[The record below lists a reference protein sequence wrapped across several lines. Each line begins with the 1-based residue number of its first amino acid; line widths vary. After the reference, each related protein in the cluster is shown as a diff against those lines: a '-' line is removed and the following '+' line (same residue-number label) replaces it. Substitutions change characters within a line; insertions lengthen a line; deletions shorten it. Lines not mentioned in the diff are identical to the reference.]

1 MEQIK
6 GVFNQNNLCNPGK
19 VLPTA
24 KRCWETEHGPKMV
37 KAAGRGV
44 AV

>member
-1 MEQIK
+1 MADVRA
-6 GVFNQNNLCNPGK
+6 VFNPAGLCNPGK

-24 KRCWETEHGPKMV
+24 HGCAYEMRPR
-37 KAAGRGV
+37 AGAV